1 MNSTKFY
8 KIVEEPRHLK
18 NFDLW
23 DLGLLNIDSPGLEA
37 KPQGVDRRQAAPTW
51 PQPQMLQAAGLA
63 GETLGFTSCH
73 VASKLLILAYLGK
86 TCLHFWDDM
95 QNDHGC
101 QPLTCVNWHPGLAI
115 WGRHPTSGV
124 AAILSWRKT
133 RLRAA
138 IVCKEEASTDLPT
151 LERLW
156 NRIKNLRTLL
166 LLQGP
171 R

>member
-1 MNSTKFY
+1 
-8 KIVEEPRHLK
+8 
-18 NFDLW
+18 
-23 DLGLLNIDSPGLEA
+23 
-37 KPQGVDRRQAAPTW
+37 
-51 PQPQMLQAAGLA
+51 MLQAAGLA

-124 AAILSWRKT
+124 AAILSWWKT

-151 LERLW
+151 LERL
-156 NRIKNLRTLL
+156 
-166 LLQGP
+166 
-171 R
+171 